1 MTLSRLIPSSLVAR
15 TVLLVI
21 AVVLIAEM
29 ATLALFMGNRKVE
42 HASKAARL
50 VAGQIRILQVI
61 LPGVDRETRQRL
73 SGFELG
79 ERRLQL
85 RTDNDSVPSQ
95 KPDSEFVK
103 KFVTDLDQLLDVPAV
118 IRLDYGEPQRSL
130 WIGFTAGEERW
141 WLVWPLRNFEQYDIP
156 YDLWLWLAFSLAALM
171 LFAGLFVLSII
182 KPLAR
187 LAEVVNATADGRMRT
202 AVPEG
207 PKEVRRLAECHN
219 AMVAQLVKADAERR
233 EMLAGLTHDLRAP
246 LTRLRMRIALLE
258 NEQECNGL
266 MRDTEDME
274 RIVGQCLAFLRSEDN
289 GSRPSEPLLF
299 AQAVGDELVRHRDMG
314 RPVGLQV
321 QDAATASK
329 VMIDRGNL
337 QRILDNL
344 IDNALQYGSPP
355 VEISLAVERAGFV
368 TLRVRDHGRGI
379 APEHRACVLDA
390 FVQIEPA
397 RATRGSCGLGLAIVH
412 RIVETCNGEMM
423 LCDALGGGLEVVMRF
438 PESVSTRIG

>member
-42 HASKAARL
+42 HANKAARL

-61 LPGVDRETRQRL
+61 LPGVDRETHQRL

-79 ERRLQL
+79 ERKLQL
-85 RTDNDSVPSQ
+85 HTDNDSVPDQ
-95 KPDSEFVK
+95 KPDSDFVK
-103 KFVTDLDQLLDVPAV
+103 KFVAALDPLLDVPAV
-118 IRLDYGEPQRSL
+118 IRLDCRESQRSL

-156 YDLWLWLAFSLAALM
+156 YDMWLWLAFSLASLM

-187 LAEVVNATADGRMRT
+187 LAEVVNATADGRLHT

-207 PKEVRRLAECHN
+207 PTEVRRLAECHN
-219 AMVAQLVKADAERR
+219 AMVAQLAKADAERR

-246 LTRLRMRIALLE
+246 LTRLRMRLALLE
-258 NEQECNGL
+258 NEDEANGL
-266 MRDTEDME
+266 MRDADDME
-274 RIVGQCLAFLRSEDN
+274 RIVGQCLAFLRSEDH
-289 GSRPSEPLLF
+289 GTRASDPLTM
-299 AQAVGDELVRHRDMG
+299 ATAVDDELARHRDMG
-314 RPVGLQV
+314 RQV
-321 QDAATASK
+321 NLNVSASAVASK

-344 IDNALQYGSPP
+344 IDNALQYGAPP
-355 VEISLAVERAGFV
+355 VDVSLAVEQSGVV
-368 TLRVRDHGRGI
+368 TLRIRDHGQGI
-379 APEHRACVLDA
+379 PPEHRRCVLDA

-412 RIVETCNGEMM
+412 RIVEMCHGEMA
-423 LCDALGGGLEVVMRF
+423 LDDAIGGGLEVIMRF
-438 PESVSTRIG
+438 PESAAHRID